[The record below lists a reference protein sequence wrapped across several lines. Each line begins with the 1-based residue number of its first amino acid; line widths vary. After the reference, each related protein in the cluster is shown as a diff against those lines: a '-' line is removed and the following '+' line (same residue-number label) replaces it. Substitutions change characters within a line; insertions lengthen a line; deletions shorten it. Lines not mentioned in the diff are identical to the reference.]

1 VGEFGG
7 VGGYLVGLWGSERSP
22 QTHHR
27 HTTDPMWYVNIDEK
41 ETKREV
47 LPLPTHP
54 AGVRVV
60 LSPPVASGTDLKSV
74 VSVEDTENTKY

>member
-1 VGEFGG
+1 
-7 VGGYLVGLWGSERSP
+7 
-22 QTHHR
+22 
-27 HTTDPMWYVNIDEK
+27 MWYVNIDEK